1 MKYELTNNTR
11 FVPGFYAMVR
21 VYQIRALRYIP
32 MHGVKAGDL
41 GGWVESE
48 DNLSQEDDSWI
59 GEYATFMGNS
69 HPEYD
74 SLVDACIWFG

>member
-1 MKYELTNNTR
+1 MKYELTNNMR

-21 VYQIRALRYIP
+21 VYQIRALRDIP
-32 MHGVKAGDL
+32 RHGVNAGDL

-59 GEYATFMGNS
+59 GEYGTFLGGS
-69 HPEYD
+69 HPEYN

>member
-1 MKYELTNNTR
+1 MKYELTNNIR

-21 VYQIRALRYIP
+21 VYQIIALRDIP
-32 MHGVKAGDL
+32 MHGVSAGDL

-59 GEYATFMGNS
+59 GEYATFLGGS
-69 HPEYD
+69 HPEYN
-74 SLVDACIWFG
+74 SLEDGCIWFG